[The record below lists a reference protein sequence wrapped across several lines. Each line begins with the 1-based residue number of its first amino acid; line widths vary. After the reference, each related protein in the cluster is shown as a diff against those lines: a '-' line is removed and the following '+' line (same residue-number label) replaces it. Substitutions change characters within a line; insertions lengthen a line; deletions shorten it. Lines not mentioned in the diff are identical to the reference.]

1 MIDNLIIVSLAGIV
15 VLALFVIVGAIAE
28 WQEWK

>member
-1 MIDNLIIVSLAGIV
+1 MIDNLIIVSLGGIA

-28 WQEWK
+28 WQGWK